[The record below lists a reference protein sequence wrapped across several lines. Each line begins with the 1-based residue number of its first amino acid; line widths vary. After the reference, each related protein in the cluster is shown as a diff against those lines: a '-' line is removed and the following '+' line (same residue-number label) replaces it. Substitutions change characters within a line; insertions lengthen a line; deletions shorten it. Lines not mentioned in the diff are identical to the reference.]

1 MGGLHHA
8 VNFHHAYWVGGLFH
22 RVRYAGDA
30 GDPEAYHG
38 IQQAV
43 DADMDRMLESAGSAG
58 ICAKLLEECFR
69 GNVLAAWL
77 GNCARGHYGGL
88 AGTSTAIFQR
98 ATWRVAPFFCLANC
112 GVLVA
117 RGGNDRRSRPHRQD
131 GDEWNKFRER
141 DGWRARGGKVGSA
154 LALP

>member
-8 VNFHHAYWVGGLFH
+8 VNFHHAYWVSGLFH

-43 DADMDRMLESAGSAG
+43 DAYMDRLLESAGSAG

-69 GNVLAAWL
+69 CNVLAGWL
-77 GNCARGHYGGL
+77 GNCARWHYGGP
-88 AGTSTAIFQR
+88 AGASTAFFQR
-98 ATWRVAPFFCLANC
+98 TTWRVAPFFCLANC
-112 GVLVA
+112 CVPVA
-117 RGGNDRRSRPHRQD
+117 RGGNDRCSLLDRQD
-131 GDEWNKFRER
+131 
-141 DGWRARGGKVGSA
+141 
-154 LALP
+154 